1 MKFPLPPIIPARAP
15 RRRSRRRSGIAAP
28 PAALTVLAAAVV
40 ELDGDILRVNVVF
53 DTTAAEPLAGV
64 GAAAPVKWT
73 ARYDGLGFEGILIT
87 PLTFDTL
94 QITLS
99 STEAE
104 PGPDVL
110 SYANAPSDIADSL
123 GRQLASFDGF
133 LLP

>member
-28 PAALTVLAAAVV
+28 AAALTVQSAAVV

-73 ARYDGLGFEGILIT
+73 ARYDGLGFGGILIT
-87 PLTFDTL
+87 LLTVDTL

-123 GRQLASFDGF
+123 GRQLAAFDGF
-133 LLP
+133 PLP